1 MVSESIKQSILRA
14 GRTIRKLIGERTY
27 RRILL
32 TGSAQRFLRV
42 GGFTPLPSRP
52 LSKFDISQLHYREV
66 EEALSIA
73 ILWIYDSGIEGDI
86 VEFGTATGFSSQ
98 VIARAMAVAQALLPR
113 RKLHLFDSF
122 EGLPAATSQIDRDSY
137 EYRSG
142 MWYAGLMKRLTKQQL
157 FNACAK
163 IIGPESIVIHAGWFA
178 DTVPQLPASQKFGLI
193 HFDGDLYQ
201 STIDAIGGLLKA
213 GAIADGAVICFDD
226 WNCGQ
231 ADPNFGERRAWSEL
245 IERYQIQCSDWRAYS
260 TMGRSF
266 FIHNYRRPGTSEAS

>member
-1 MVSESIKQSILRA
+1 MISESIKRSTLRV
-14 GRTIRKLIGERTY
+14 GRTIRTLIGERTY
-27 RRILL
+27 QRLL
-32 TGSAQRFLRV
+32 RTSSTQWFLRT
-42 GGFTPLPSRP
+42 GGFTGLPSRR
-52 LSKFDISQLHYREV
+52 LSSYDITQLHYREV

-73 ILWIYDSGIEGDI
+73 ILWVYDSQIEGDI
-86 VEFGTATGFSSQ
+86 VEFGIGTGFSSQ
-98 VIARAMAVAQALLPR
+98 VIARAMAVAQTSLPP

-122 EGLPAATSQIDRDSY
+122 EGLPAATSQVDRDSY

-142 MWYAGLMKRLTKQQL
+142 MWHAGLMKVLTPQQL
-157 FNACAK
+157 SDACEN
-163 IIGPESIVIHAGWFA
+163 IIGGDSIVIHAGWFA
-178 DTVPQLPASQKFGLI
+178 DTVPQIPAGQKFGFI

-201 STIDAIGGLLKA
+201 STIDAIGGLLEA
-213 GAIADGAVICFDD
+213 GAIANGAVICFDD

-266 FIHNYRRPGTSEAS
+266 FIHNYRRPVTDAAS

>member
-1 MVSESIKQSILRA
+1 MVSDTIRQSILLL
-14 GRTIRKLIGERTY
+14 GRTFRRLIGEGMYQR
-27 RRILL
+27 LL
-32 TGSAQRFLRV
+32 RMNGAQWFLRT
-42 GGFTPLPSRP
+42 GGFTQLPSRR
-52 LSKFDISQLHYREV
+52 LSNFDISQLHYREV

-73 ILWIYDSGIEGDI
+73 VLWVYDSSIEGDI
-86 VEFGTATGFSSQ
+86 VEFGTATGFSSR
-98 VIARAMAVAQALLPR
+98 VIAHAMAVAQTSLPR

-122 EGLPAATSQIDRDSY
+122 EGFPEATSQVDRDSH

-142 MWYAGLMKRLTKQQL
+142 VWYAGLMKRLTKEQL
-157 FNACAK
+157 FDACANVV
-163 IIGPESIVIHAGWFA
+163 GPESIVIHAGWFA
-178 DTVPQLPASQKFGLI
+178 DTVPLLPAGQKFGFV

-213 GAIADGAVICFDD
+213 GAIANGAVICFDD

-245 IERYQIQCSDWRAYS
+245 VERYKIQCSDWRAYS

-266 FIHNYRRPGTSEAS
+266 FIHNYRRTA